1 MKVRLNR
8 YLSQCGAASR
18 RKADELIKSGQVSVN
33 GETLDEL
40 GVSIDTEKDTVELQG
55 RVVKPERKRYLILNK
70 PKLYITA
77 IGEGEDDKKTI
88 QELISDIPERVYP
101 VGRLDYDVE
110 GLLILTND
118 GELANRI
125 HHPRY
130 ELSKLYRA
138 SVKGKITTEKTLR
151 MSEGAE
157 LEDGFV
163 KPDSIKIIKSESEL
177 SVLEISF
184 HEGRNHLVKRFF
196 KEFGHVVQK
205 LHRISVGPINLGG
218 LQRGKWRELKAH
230 EIERLNQAL
239 GLSFSQPSLGSSE

>member
-1 MKVRLNR
+1 LRVRLNR

-18 RKADELIKSGQVSVN
+18 RKADGLIKSGQVSVN
-33 GETLDEL
+33 GEKLCEL
-40 GVSIDTEKDTVELQG
+40 GVTIDTGKDTVELLG
-55 RVVKPERKRYLILNK
+55 KVIKPETKRYLILNK
-70 PKLYITA
+70 PRLFITA
-77 IGEGEDDKKTI
+77 LGEGEEDKKTI
-88 QELISDIPERVYP
+88 QELIRDIPERVYP

-138 SVKGKITTEKTLR
+138 TVKGKITTEKTLR
-151 MSEGAE
+151 MREGVE
-157 LEDGFV
+157 LEDGFA

-177 SVLEISF
+177 SVIEIAF

-196 KEFGHVVQK
+196 EEFGNVVQK
-205 LHRISVGPINLGG
+205 LQRISVGPINLGG
-218 LQRGKWRELKAH
+218 LQRGKWRALKAQ
-230 EIERLNQAL
+230 EMERLNQAL
-239 GLSFSQPSLGSSE
+239 GL

>member
-1 MKVRLNR
+1 MKVRLNK

-18 RKADELIKSGQVSVN
+18 RKADDLILSGEVSVN
-33 GETLDEL
+33 GEVASEL
-40 GVSIDTEKDTVELQG
+40 GTVIDTETDI
-55 RVVKPERKRYLILNK
+55 VKLRGKAVNPEQKRYLILNK

-77 IGEGEDDKKTI
+77 IGDGEDDKRTI
-88 QELISDIPERVYP
+88 QELIEDIPERVYP

-138 SVKGKITTEKTLR
+138 QVKGKI
-151 MSEGAE
+151 SEAAERKMREGLE
-157 LEDGFV
+157 LEDGFA
-163 KPDSIKIIKSESEL
+163 KPDKVKVVKSGAES
-177 SVLEISF
+177 STVEIAF

-196 KEFGHVVQK
+196 NELGNPVKRLQ
-205 LHRISVGPINLGG
+205 RISVGPINLGG
-218 LQRGKWRELKAH
+218 LEKGKWRDLDGR
-230 EIERLNQAL
+230 EIERLNNAL
-239 GLSFSQPSLGSSE
+239 GL

>member
-1 MKVRLNR
+1 MNR

-18 RKADELIKSGQVSVN
+18 RKADQLIKSGQVRVN
-33 GETLDEL
+33 GEKLSEL
-40 GVSIDTEKDTVELQG
+40 GVTIDTENDTVELHG
-55 RVVKPERKRYLILNK
+55 RVIKPEKKRYLILNK
-70 PKLYITA
+70 PKLFITA
-77 IGEGEDDKKTI
+77 LGEGEDDKDTI
-88 QELISDIPERVYP
+88 QELISDISERVYP

-138 SVKGKITTEKTLR
+138 IVKGKITKDKSLR
-151 MSEGAE
+151 MSEGVE

-163 KPDSIKIIKSESEL
+163 KPDSIKIVKSESG
-177 SVLEISF
+177 SSTVEIAF

-196 KEFGHVVQK
+196 EEFGHAVQK
-205 LHRISVGPINLGG
+205 LQRISVGPINLGS
-218 LQRGKWRELKAH
+218 LQRGKWRDLKAR
-230 EIERLNQAL
+230 EIEELNKAL
-239 GLSFSQPSLGSSE
+239 GL

>member
-33 GETLDEL
+33 GEKLSEL
-40 GVSIDTEKDTVELQG
+40 GVTIDTEKDTVELQG
-55 RVVKPERKRYLILNK
+55 RVIRPEKKRYLILNK
-70 PKLYITA
+70 PKLFITA
-77 IGEGEDDKKTI
+77 LGEGEDDKNTI

-125 HHPRY
+125 LHPRY

-138 SVKGKITTEKTLR
+138 SIKGKITTEKTLR
-151 MSEGAE
+151 MREGAK
-157 LEDGFV
+157 LEDGFA
-163 KPDSIKIIKSESEL
+163 KPDSIKIIKSESD
-177 SVLEISF
+177 SSIVEIAF

-196 KEFGHVVQK
+196 EEFGHSVQK

-230 EIERLNQAL
+230 EIVRLNKAL
-239 GLSFSQPSLGSSE
+239 GL